1 MVGKFSGIWNNVVKE
16 KYRIKDPKFGDVI
29 LIYDS
34 ELPLV
39 GVITHVDSSGF
50 VAHLLDNEVPWDRFE
65 EDIAEVQLKEEPENP
80 FVGRYSCVL
89 PVWFEVDSDDYIYVE
104 KVGEIDV
111 TMLERALKEA
121 EQAMREYEYYFSKRF
136 LDLEAVEAR
145 RLSKVLA
152 KIEEEENE

>member
-1 MVGKFSGIWNNVVKE
+1 MIGKFSGIWTNVVKE
-16 KYRIKDPKFGDVI
+16 KDRIKEPKFGDVI

-39 GVITHVDSSGF
+39 GVITYVDSSGF

-80 FVGRYSCVL
+80 FVGKRYCVL

-111 TMLERALKEA
+111 KMLQRALKEA
-121 EQAMREYEYYFSKRF
+121 EQAMREYEYYFSKRI
-136 LDLEAVEAR
+136 LDLEAVEVR
-145 RLSKVLA
+145 RLSKIFD
-152 KIEEEENE
+152 KIEEEENS